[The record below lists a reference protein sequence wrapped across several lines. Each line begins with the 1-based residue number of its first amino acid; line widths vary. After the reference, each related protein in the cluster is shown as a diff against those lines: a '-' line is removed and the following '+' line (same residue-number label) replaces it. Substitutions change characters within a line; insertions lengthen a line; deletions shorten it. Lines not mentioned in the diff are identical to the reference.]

1 MKLVKL
7 SLVLAFFKQ
16 VKNIKKF
23 LIIINV
29 GIFLS
34 IFATTASLVTFF
46 IEKKIN
52 DIEFEILNTQLEI
65 KNHSDIIS
73 EISNIKVMVVQL
85 LNSERDISTLYEYI
99 STQPIPDALISVN
112 DIYLPELVVEGNND
126 DFQEIIKLFDDKEFG
141 LDVQRDV
148 FLEFYG
154 EDAYQ
159 LKEFDKISQE
169 LLKIKTFDI
178 NKYQNYYNKVF
189 DFKPIDLYGEINDY
203 TTIKDFNNP
212 IYLDYLKMFQVY
224 EYFIDYA
231 NLLEEMMFDF
241 KLGYEGILEELNN
254 DLIRYSNNERNIIIF
269 AFIFQIIIFLIIQIF
284 EITSLH
290 REMKNKKI

>member
-23 LIIINV
+23 LIIINI

-34 IFATTASLVTFF
+34 IFATTASIVTFF

-65 KNHSDIIS
+65 KSHSDTIS

-85 LNSERDISTLYEYI
+85 VNSERDISALYEYI

-112 DIYLPELVVEGNND
+112 DIYLPELVVEGTND
-126 DFQEIIKLFDDKEFG
+126 EFQTIIKEFDDKEFG
-141 LDVQRDV
+141 LDVQRDL

-178 NKYQNYYNKVF
+178 KKYQNYYNKVF
-189 DFKPIDLYGEINDY
+189 DFK
-203 TTIKDFNNP
+203 
-212 IYLDYLKMFQVY
+212 
-224 EYFIDYA
+224 
-231 NLLEEMMFDF
+231 
-241 KLGYEGILEELNN
+241 
-254 DLIRYSNNERNIIIF
+254 
-269 AFIFQIIIFLIIQIF
+269 
-284 EITSLH
+284 
-290 REMKNKKI
+290 

>member
-212 IYLDYLKMFQVY
+212 IYLDYLKMFQIY
-224 EYFIDYA
+224 ESFIDYA

>member
-23 LIIINV
+23 LIIINI

-34 IFATTASLVTFF
+34 IFATTASLITFF

-112 DIYLPELVVEGNND
+112 DIYLPELVVEGTND
-126 DFQEIIKLFDDKEFG
+126 EFQTIIKEFDDKEFG
-141 LDVQRDV
+141 LDVQRDL

-212 IYLDYLKMFQVY
+212 IYLDYLKMFQIY
-224 EYFIDYA
+224 ESFIDYA

-284 EITSLH
+284 EITSLQ

>member
-7 SLVLAFFKQ
+7 SLVLNFFKQ

-23 LIIINV
+23 LIIINI

-34 IFATTASLVTFF
+34 IFATTASLITFF

-65 KNHSDIIS
+65 KNHSDTIS

-178 NKYQNYYNKVF
+178 KKYQNYYNKVF
-189 DFKPIDLYGEINDY
+189 DFKPIDLSGEINDY

-212 IYLDYLKMFQVY
+212 IYLDYLKMFQIY
-224 EYFIDYA
+224 ESFIDYA
-231 NLLEEMMFDF
+231 NLLEEIMFDF

-284 EITSLH
+284 EITSLQ

>member
-34 IFATTASLVTFF
+34 IFATTASLITFF
-46 IEKKIN
+46 VEKKIN

-65 KNHSDIIS
+65 KNYSDLIS
-73 EISNIKVMVVQL
+73 EITNLKAMIVQL
-85 LNSERDISTLYEYI
+85 MNSERDINTLYEYI

-112 DIYLPELVVEGNND
+112 DIYLPDLVVEGSRD
-126 DFQEIIKLFDDKEFG
+126 DFQEIINLFDDKEFG

-154 EDAYQ
+154 EDSYQ
-159 LKEFDKISQE
+159 LKEFDKITQE
-169 LLKIKTFDI
+169 LVNIKNFDI
-178 NKYQNYYNKVF
+178 KKYQSYYNKVF
-189 DFKPIDLYGEINDY
+189 DFKPIDLSGEINDY

-212 IYLDYLKMFQVY
+212 IYLDYLKMFEIYESAIVY
-224 EYFIDYA
+224 T
-231 NLLEEMMFDF
+231 NLMEELSFDF
-241 KLGYEGILEELNN
+241 KLGFEGILQELNN

-269 AFIFQIIIFLIIQIF
+269 AFIFQVIIFLIIQIF
-284 EITSLH
+284 EITSLQ
-290 REMKNKKI
+290 REMKNTKI

>member
-23 LIIINV
+23 LIIINI

-34 IFATTASLVTFF
+34 IFATTASLITFF

-178 NKYQNYYNKVF
+178 KKYQNYYNKVF
-189 DFKPIDLYGEINDY
+189 DFKPIDLSGEINDY

-212 IYLDYLKMFQVY
+212 IYLDYLKMFQIY
-224 EYFIDYA
+224 ESFIDYA

-284 EITSLH
+284 EITSLQ

>member
-7 SLVLAFFKQ
+7 SIVLSFFKQ
-16 VKNIKKF
+16 AKNIKKF
-23 LIIINV
+23 LIIINI

-34 IFATTASLVTFF
+34 VFAATASFITFF

-52 DIEFEILNTQLEI
+52 NIEFEILDAQLQI
-65 KNHSDIIS
+65 KNTSDDIS
-73 EISNIKVMVVQL
+73 EVSNIKAMVVQL

-112 DIYLPELVVEGNND
+112 DIYLPELVIEGSNN
-126 DFQEIIKLFDDKEFG
+126 DFQEMIELFDNKEFG
-141 LDVQRDV
+141 LDVQRGI

-154 EDAYQ
+154 EDSYQ
-159 LKEFDKISQE
+159 LEEFDKISQE

-178 NKYQNYYNKVF
+178 KKYQKYFNKVF
-189 DFKPIDLYGEINDY
+189 DFKSIDLSGEINDY

-212 IYLDYLKMFQVY
+212 IYLDYLEMFEIY
-224 EYFIDYA
+224 KHFIDYA
-231 NLLEEMMFDF
+231 NLLEELFLDI
-241 KLGYEGILEELNN
+241 KLMYEEILQESNK

-269 AFIFQIIIFLIIQIF
+269 AFIFQIIIFSIIQIF
-284 EITSLH
+284 EITSLQ
-290 REMKNKKI
+290 REMKKKNI

>member
-23 LIIINV
+23 LIIINI

-52 DIEFEILNTQLEI
+52 NIEFEILNTQLEI

-73 EISNIKVMVVQL
+73 EISNIKVMVIQL
-85 LNSERDISTLYEYI
+85 LNSERDISALYEYI

-141 LDVQRDV
+141 LDVQRDL

-178 NKYQNYYNKVF
+178 KKYQNYYNKVF
-189 DFKPIDLYGEINDY
+189 DFKPIDLSGEINDY

-212 IYLDYLKMFQVY
+212 IYLDYLKMFQIY
-224 EYFIDYA
+224 KSFIDYA

-284 EITSLH
+284 EITSLQ

>member
-23 LIIINV
+23 LIIINI

-34 IFATTASLVTFF
+34 IFATTASLITFF

-178 NKYQNYYNKVF
+178 KKYQNYYNKVF
-189 DFKPIDLYGEINDY
+189 DFKPIDLSGEINDY

-212 IYLDYLKMFQVY
+212 IYLDYLKMFDIY
-224 EYFIDYA
+224 ESFIDYA

-284 EITSLH
+284 EITSLQ